1 MPRIK
6 YGAGPLKTPIILGL
20 TAYTVGFRREND
32 MDIPK
37 DRRTTLNNLRE
48 QLHSLN
54 MRMLLAVQSHNEEA
68 QEEIKGQMAEVQEKI
83 DRMCFGSIPLNR
95 N

>member
-1 MPRIK
+1 
-6 YGAGPLKTPIILGL
+6 
-20 TAYTVGFRREND
+20 

-54 MRMLLAVQSHNEEA
+54 MRMLLAVQNHNEEA
-68 QEEIKGQMAEVQEKI
+68 QEEIKRQMAEVQKEI